1 MPEKL
6 HRCVNHVMDQGKS
19 EDSAWA
25 ICNSSISEIDDII
38 NRNKDALG
46 HKRTI
51 EEIIK
56 GSTEAP
62 MAREQNGHFKTP
74 RASIHEFR

>member
-6 HRCVNHVMDQGKS
+6 HRCVNHLKD
-19 EDSAWA
+19 DPNIDNPWA
-25 ICNSSISEIDDII
+25 VCNASISEIDDII

-56 GSTEAP
+56 GSTDAP
-62 MAREQNGHFKTP
+62 MAREHNGHFKTP